1 MNVIIFLLITSLT
14 AAICFLVAYIW
25 SVRSGQFDD
34 NYSPAQRI
42 LFDDMALSVP
52 LVTATT
58 DKTDITT
65 NTEINNN
72 LPKHQIIQNENQK

>member
-42 LFDDMALSVP
+42 LFDDIALTAP
-52 LVTATT
+52 VTDSTKVTT
-58 DKTDITT
+58 HTK
-65 NTEINNN
+65 INND
-72 LPKHQIIQNENQK
+72 LPNHQIIQNENQK